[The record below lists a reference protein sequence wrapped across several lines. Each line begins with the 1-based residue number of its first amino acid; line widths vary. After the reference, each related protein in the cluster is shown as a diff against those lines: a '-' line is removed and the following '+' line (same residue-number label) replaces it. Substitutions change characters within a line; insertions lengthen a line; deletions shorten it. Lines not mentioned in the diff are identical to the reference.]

1 MRNVAAVNRGIGV
14 AGLALCV
21 LLAVL
26 ALPGWW
32 YLRHYGIADDGV
44 VRTRVLRPGLRL
56 YVVRRPDEGAASPFV
71 YDYYLS
77 GRDLSRAS
85 LGGLMDRR
93 APFLTADNDV
103 AEVGVDSD
111 DSLCVSLLGHV
122 YGFANR
128 VALDTGGRR
137 VTIAISLVARPPGDL
152 AQRSAARAHAAARSR
167 PNGQSGREDE
177 GGAVSVCKMQ
187 P

>member
-1 MRNVAAVNRGIGV
+1 MDNVAAVNRGIGV
-14 AGLALCV
+14 AGLVLCV
-21 LLAVL
+21 VLAVL

-32 YLRHYGIADDGV
+32 YLRHHDISHDAL

-56 YVVRRPDEGAASPFV
+56 YVVRRPGHGEASPFV

-93 APFLTADNDV
+93 APFLIADNDT
-103 AEVGVDSD
+103 AAVGIDGD
-111 DSLCVSLLGHV
+111 NSLCVSLAGRV
-122 YGFANR
+122 YGFVSR
-128 VALDTGGRR
+128 VALDAGGRR
-137 VTIAISLVARPPGDL
+137 VAIAISLVARPPGDR
-152 AQRSAARAHAAARSR
+152 AQGGATHAPEAAQSR
-167 PNGQSGREDE
+167 PNGQSAREDA
-177 GGAVSVCKMQ
+177 GGAVSVCKMH